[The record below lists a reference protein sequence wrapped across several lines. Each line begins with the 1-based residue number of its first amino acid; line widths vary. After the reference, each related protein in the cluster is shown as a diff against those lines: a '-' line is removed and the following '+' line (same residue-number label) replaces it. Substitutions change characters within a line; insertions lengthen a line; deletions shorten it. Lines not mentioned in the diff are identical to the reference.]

1 MFRERLRLRQEA
13 LRQQK
18 SGGAV
23 PASTSFVDTA
33 LLDTSKQ
40 QLDMSAI
47 STVSSV
53 VPVSNATD
61 SSFNDVSVSSSNVS
75 MTDDSFDQSTLTSGG
90 VARSKR
96 GVVSNQDPISRN
108 GSMQVRVGTTRDV
121 MTLSNDDSNAV
132 MSFEELD
139 DSYDG

>member
-23 PASTSFVDTA
+23 PASASFVDTA
-33 LLDTSKQ
+33 TSKQ